1 MAELGVVHLVRAHNG
16 LQPFTNFL
24 DAYARS
30 PGGAPHE
37 LLIVFKGFS
46 GDAELEPYRARL
58 KTITHHELRVSDLGL
73 DLRAYYV
80 ACRHFD
86 YSYLCFLN
94 SYCVPLDENWLAK
107 MSAVVRQSQVG
118 AAGAT
123 GSWESM
129 YTNALRAARAGTP
142 MPFAGRVAA
151 ALRSQLNRRLFLPFP
166 NYHLRTNSF
175 IISRQLMLEVWPR
188 LVLNKSAAYLFEN
201 GRNSFTRRLLR
212 RGLKPLIV
220 GRDGQGY
227 EKEQWARSNT
237 FRQSSQENLLV
248 ADNQTRNY
256 AAADFETRQHL
267 SGFAWGDDAR
277 PARP

>member
-1 MAELGVVHLVRAHNG
+1 MAEELGVVHLVRAHNG
-16 LQPFTNFL
+16 LQPFTGFL
-24 DAYARS
+24 DAYTRN
-30 PGGAPHE
+30 PGGAPHD

-46 GDAELEPYRARL
+46 GDAELEPYRATL
-58 KTITHHELRVSDLGL
+58 KSIAHQELRVSDLGL
-73 DLRAYYV
+73 DLRAYSI
-80 ACRHFD
+80 ACRHFEH
-86 YSYLCFLN
+86 SYLCFLN

-107 MSAVVRQSQVG
+107 MFALIRQPQVG

-129 YTNALRAARAGTP
+129 YTNFLRSRGGTP
-142 MPFAGRVAA
+142 MPLLRRIMS
-151 ALRSQLNRRLFLPFP
+151 ALRSRLNRCLFLPFP
-166 NYHLRTNSF
+166 NPHLRTNSF

-188 LVLNKSAAYLFEN
+188 LILNKSAAYMFEN
-201 GRNSFTRRLLR
+201 GRNSFTQRLLR

-237 FRQSSQENLLV
+237 FRQSNQENLLV

-256 AAADFETRQHL
+256 AAADFEKRKCL
-267 SGFAWGDDAR
+267 SVLAWGDAAK
-277 PARP
+277 PAKP